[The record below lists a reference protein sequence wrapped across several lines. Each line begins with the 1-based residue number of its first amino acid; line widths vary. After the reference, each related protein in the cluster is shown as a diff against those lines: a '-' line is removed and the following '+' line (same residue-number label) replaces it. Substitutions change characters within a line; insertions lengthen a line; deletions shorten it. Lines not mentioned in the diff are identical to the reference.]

1 MSTSV
6 SSQAGRASAR
16 RAWLVCLGCGL
27 ALFTVMGLGV
37 NAFTVYQPYLLELEH
52 FTNAQGSWITTAR
65 SLFGMLS
72 MATADALCRR
82 YGLRRV
88 IVSGLGCFVFSYFLF
103 GAAHSFLSYCA
114 AAVFSGLAYGY
125 GGMVPLTLVISRWF
139 QDRRGFALG
148 LMAAGTGI
156 STILAPPLLTA
167 AIQNAGLRFAFWA
180 EGLFGLALTLLV
192 LLLIRDRPEDVGLAP
207 YTTGATSVKAAPRES
222 SQIRLPPALW
232 WAAVAAA
239 FFTGGPCGPGFSHLS
254 VLYTAEG
261 YPSGTVALL
270 ISYFGII
277 LMISKVLY
285 GTLSDALGSRA
296 ANYVTYGAGILGLCL
311 CCLASIPSVPLAAAA
326 CTFTALGMPLSSVSL
341 SVWAGDFSRGADYDR
356 LVKWLSTSYM
366 LGALVTGPVPGILA
380 DRFGSYVPAYAL
392 FAGCCCA
399 PWFSF
404 RGCTSSWGWGS
415 APQNPDFSSGPGGPL
430 FYGFRAISHRTMAA
444 AAAAFRDSHR
454 SRMGILM
461 VWTLRESSSGE
472 TPLPSLPMTTAARTR
487 HACSRETVSS
497 RRAVANRGMPERS
510 SRAHS
515 PPASV
520 SYTGRRKQ
528 APMDARTTLG
538 LYGSAQ
544 FPTRIRPSAPRASA
558 VRQMVP
564 TLPGS

>member
-27 ALFTVMGLGV
+27 ALFTVMGLGI

-222 SQIRLPPALW
+222 SQTRLPPALW

-366 LGALVTGPVPGILA
+366 LGALVTGPVPLCPCL
-380 DRFGSYVPAYAL
+380 RPVCRVPAVL
-392 FAGCCCA
+392 HG
-399 PWFSF
+399 
-404 RGCTSSWGWGS
+404 
-415 APQNPDFSSGPGGPL
+415 PDPGGVLQAGSWETPLKILTVQAGRVARFL

-444 AAAAFRDSHR
+444 AAAAFRDSHL

-472 TPLPSLPMTTAARTR
+472 TPLPSLPMTTAARSIR
-487 HACSRETVSS
+487 ACSRETVSS
-497 RRAVANRGMPERS
+497 RRAVADRGMPERS
-510 SRAHS
+510 SRAHR

-528 APMDARTTLG
+528 APMEERTTLG

-544 FPTRIRPSAPRASA
+544 FPTRIMPYAPMASE
-558 VRQMVP
+558 VRLMVP